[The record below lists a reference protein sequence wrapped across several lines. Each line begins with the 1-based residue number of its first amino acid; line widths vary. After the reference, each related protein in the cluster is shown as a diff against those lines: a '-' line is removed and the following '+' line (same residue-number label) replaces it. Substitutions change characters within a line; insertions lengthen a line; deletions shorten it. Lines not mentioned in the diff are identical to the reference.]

1 MRHFV
6 FLMFVLAVANAS
18 RVQAD
23 VTLVLNAENQEL
35 GVTRPALPV
44 VGDLAFLRR
53 IYVDLI
59 GRIPTQEE
67 IDAFAKLP
75 AETRRSDLIDQ
86 LLQHERFADRWTT
99 FFADLLRLRSNA
111 DGGAAAI
118 AFVHQAVD
126 EGMPYDEMC
135 RKFISANGKAG
146 ATPEVGF
153 ILGDNADPMA
163 LAGVTAQTFMGVR
176 IACAQCHDHPFD
188 KWTRKDFYGFAAY
201 FGKTRRVET
210 QFTNTVYT
218 TDMRQSTV
226 LWPPEGEA
234 EDDQRK
240 PMAPV
245 FPVSL
250 VQEDG
255 PSRYLARLAELRN
268 RQNEEQ
274 STKTEVAD
282 DSLDDLLA
290 GADAKVKSRTKGAAL
305 EGFDL
310 EVANQ
315 AKKEVRKIDLQTSMS
330 SISEI
335 RANLAEQI
343 TSPQNRYFSRCLV
356 NRLWAELVGRGFV
369 EPIDDFSDQNL
380 PSHPRTLDYLADEFV
395 ASGFDL
401 RTVIRMIT
409 TSEPYQRA
417 HAYGV
422 EEDVQQELEAAFL
435 ATPSRRMLSETL
447 FDSLVTA
454 GHLFDIKHP
463 AGENMKVAWVRTRIA
478 KDPEDNVLQV
488 ETNNLAQAENK
499 DEMPAKEMEKKPA
512 ERLGYNLENAIEIDF
527 KKLLAKQN
535 APQEG
540 AATVEKMAVMSKEEI
555 EAMRMQE
562 EMQQQRR
569 YVEYIDRFVRREID
583 DNPQFNS
590 TYRMASPAIPEHFVR
605 VFGQTD
611 RSELGITR
619 DQSPTMRQ
627 ALMIMNGRLT
637 NEAARVGEYEP
648 IYELIAGKKPQLD
661 KAIQLAYREILTREP
676 TPEEIADARSI
687 IDEGD
692 DPLQGMADLRWL
704 LLNCNEFRFLP

>member
-1 MRHFV
+1 MKP
-6 FLMFVLAVANAS
+6 LALLLVMMTFTTAGS
-18 RVQAD
+18 LQAD
-23 VTLVLNAENQEL
+23 VTQVLNSENKEL
-35 GVTRPALPV
+35 GVTRSAMPV
-44 VGDLAFLRR
+44 VEDLAFLRR

-59 GRIPTQEE
+59 GRIPTQAE
-67 IDAFAKLP
+67 IDAFAKMP
-75 AETRRSDLIDQ
+75 GATRRADLIDQ

-118 AFVHQAVD
+118 AFVHQAVA

-163 LAGVTAQTFMGVR
+163 LAGVTAQTFMGIR

-210 QFTNTVYT
+210 QFTNTIYT
-218 TDMRQSTV
+218 TDMAQSTV
-226 LWPPEGEA
+226 LWPPEGTEG
-234 EDDQRK
+234 DGPRK

-250 VQEDG
+250 VKEDG
-255 PSRYLARLAELRN
+255 PDGYLARFAAVRNKQNTEQAE
-268 RQNEEQ
+268 
-274 STKTEVAD
+274 TATAGD
-282 DSLDDLLA
+282 DSLDDLLSDA
-290 GADAKVKSRTKGAAL
+290 EAKVKSRTNGSSL
-305 EGFDL
+305 GGFDR
-310 EVANQ
+310 EVANE
-315 AKKEVRKIDLQTSMS
+315 AKSQVRKIDLKTSMS
-330 SISEI
+330 STSEL
-335 RANLAEQI
+335 RAILAEQI

-369 EPIDDFSDQNL
+369 EPVDDLSDQNV
-380 PSHPRTLDYLADEFV
+380 PSHPQTLDYLADEFV

-401 RTVIRMIT
+401 RAVIRMIT
-409 TSEPYQRA
+409 TSEAYQRA

-422 EEDVQQELEAAFL
+422 DEAVQEELEAAFL

-447 FDSLVTA
+447 FDSVVTA
-454 GHLFDIKHP
+454 GHLFDVKHP
-463 AGENMKVAWVRTRIA
+463 AGMNMKVAWVRARIA
-478 KDPEDNVLQV
+478 KDPEDNVRKIEPRALTQSG
-488 ETNNLAQAENK
+488 NK
-499 DEMPAKEMEKKPA
+499 AEMPAKEMKANPDD
-512 ERLGYNLENAIEIDF
+512 GPSYNLENAIELDF
-527 KKLLAKQN
+527 NKLLAKKDGSD
-535 APQEG
+535 EEV
-540 AATVEKMAVMSKEEI
+540 AAVEKMNVMSKEEI

-569 YVEYIDRFVRREID
+569 YVEYIDRFLRQEID

-590 TYRMASPAIPEHFVR
+590 SFRMASPAIPEHFVR

-611 RSELGITR
+611 RIELGMTR

-637 NEAARVGEYEP
+637 NEAARVGELEP
-648 IYELIAGKKPQLD
+648 IYELVAGKKPQLD
-661 KAIQLAYREILTREP
+661 EAVRLAYREILTREP
-676 TPEEIADARSI
+676 TQDEIADARSI
-687 IDEGD
+687 IGEEQN
-692 DPLQGMADLRWL
+692 PLEGMADLRWL